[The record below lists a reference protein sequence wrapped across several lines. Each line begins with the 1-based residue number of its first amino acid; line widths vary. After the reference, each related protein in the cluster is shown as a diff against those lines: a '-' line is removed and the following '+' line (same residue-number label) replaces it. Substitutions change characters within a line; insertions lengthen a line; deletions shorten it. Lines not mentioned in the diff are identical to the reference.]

1 MDAWNLQAGAYL
13 WSAFLVTVTYLA
25 VLIGLVGTAP
35 EYIETLEKYIKVY
48 ISLFLIWRF
57 NPFTTTGKFTELD
70 RKIVFASALT
80 VLTTS
85 ALNSTIQYY
94 LIPLRQM
101 IHDYVSP
108 LFRHR

>member
-1 MDAWNLQAGAYL
+1 MDTRNLQASAYL
-13 WSAFLVTVTYLA
+13 WYAFIVTVTYLA

-48 ISLFLIWRF
+48 VAIFLIWRF
-57 NPFTTTGKFTELD
+57 NPLTSTGKFTELD

-94 LIPLRQM
+94 LVPLRQT

-108 LFRHR
+108 LFRQ

>member
-1 MDAWNLQAGAYL
+1 MDTWNLQASAYL
-13 WSAFLVTVTYLA
+13 WSAFIVTVTYLA

-48 ISLFLIWRF
+48 VAIFLIWRF
-57 NPFTTTGKFTELD
+57 NPLTSTGKFTELD

-85 ALNSTIQYY
+85 ALNNTIQYY
-94 LIPLRQM
+94 LVPLRQT

-108 LFRHR
+108 LFRQ

>member
-1 MDAWNLQAGAYL
+1 MDAWNIQASAYL
-13 WSAFLVTVTYLA
+13 WSAFIVTVTYLA

-48 ISLFLIWRF
+48 VAIFLILRF
-57 NPFTTTGKFTELD
+57 NPFTSTGKFTELD

-85 ALNSTIQYY
+85 ALNNTIQYY
-94 LIPLRQM
+94 LAPLRQM
-101 IHDYVSP
+101 IHDYVRP
-108 LFRHR
+108 LLRHL